1 VTDPGEQMALV
12 RAEAARGRVRAAGP
26 GAATRTAETLP
37 VARVIVD
44 IELPHLDRLFDY
56 AVPAKLDEAAQP
68 GVRVKVRFAGQLM
81 DGYLWERIEQTEF
94 AGQLTPLHSV
104 VSPIPV
110 LTREIGELARRVA
123 DAYAGT
129 AADVLRLAIP
139 PRHARTEKALLVRD
153 AAQKEAAQKEAAES
167 EAAQPGAGET
177 EVARASEAQPD
188 GPRAPAPAAAPV
200 LVPDAAN
207 PPPPTPDPRPWK
219 HYPHGPDLLA
229 ALAAGKRERVVWAA
243 LPCAENP
250 EADWAHALASAAQAT
265 LHTGRG
271 ALIVVPDGRDV
282 ARVDAALAELL
293 GPDRHV
299 ALTADLGPAERYS
312 RWLAVRR
319 GEVRCVVGARAA
331 VFAPV
336 ADLGLVALWDDGD
349 SSLAERVAP
358 YSHAREVLTMRAHQ
372 TGASALIGGY
382 SVTAEGAQLVARR
395 WARPLTAPRAVVRE
409 HVPRIRTVDP
419 DRDSARDPGAALAQI
434 PTLAWRVA
442 RDGLRQGP
450 VLVQVPRT
458 GYLPALACVRC
469 REPAHCTH
477 CHGALA
483 LAGAESS
490 ARCRWCGRIAE
501 RWRCDRCGANRFRA
515 RATGAARSAEEL
527 GRAFPDVPVRLSRGG
542 AILTDVG
549 AEHALVVATPGAE
562 PVAEG
567 GYAAAVLLDGDILL
581 GVPALRAAEQALRRW
596 LGAAALVRPAGT
608 VAVVAEPVAGAV
620 QALVRWDP
628 AGFARREL
636 ADRADL
642 GYPPA
647 ARIAELAAPY
657 PALAELLDA
666 VRGAEPG
673 DGRTG
678 ADRFPPDADIL
689 GPTPMAVGRDAEGA
703 DAPHRALIRCSRAGG
718 PAMAAALKAAQG
730 ARSTRKAPVHVR
742 VRIDPVDLA

>member
-12 RAEAARGRVRAAGP
+12 RAEAARGRARAAAPGP
-26 GAATRTAETLP
+26 EARAAASEP
-37 VARVIVD
+37 VARVIVVV
-44 IELPHLDRLFDY
+44 EPTHLDRLWDY
-56 AVPAKLDEAAQP
+56 TVPAKLDEAARP
-68 GVRVKVRFAGQLM
+68 GVRVRVRFAGQLV
-81 DGYLWERIEQTEF
+81 DGYLWERAEKTDF
-94 AGQLTPLHSV
+94 AGRLAPLQGV
-104 VSPIPV
+104 VSPEPV

-123 DAYAGT
+123 EAYAGT

-139 PRHARTEKALLVRD
+139 PRHARTEKAPPGRTRL
-153 AAQKEAAQKEAAES
+153 E
-167 EAAQPGAGET
+167 GAG
-177 EVARASEAQPD
+177 A
-188 GPRAPAPAAAPV
+188 
-200 LVPDAAN
+200 
-207 PPPPTPDPRPWK
+207 PPPPPPDPRPWK
-219 HYPHGPDLLA
+219 DYPHGPDLLA
-229 ALAAGKRERVVWAA
+229 ALAAGQSPRAVWAA
-243 LPCAENP
+243 LPGADSP
-250 EADWAHALASAAQAT
+250 EADWPRALAAAAQAT
-265 LHTGRG
+265 LHSGRG

-282 ARVDAALAELL
+282 ARVDAALAEQL
-293 GPDRHV
+293 GTGRHV

-319 GEVRCVVGARAA
+319 GEVRCVVGTRAA

-349 SSLAERVAP
+349 SSLAERAAP
-358 YSHAREVLTMRAHQ
+358 YPHAREVLTMRAHQ
-372 TGASALIGGY
+372 TGAAALIGGY

-395 WARPLTAPRAVVRE
+395 WARPLTAPRAVVRD
-409 HVPRIRTVDP
+409 HVPHIRTVDP
-419 DRDSARDPGAALAQI
+419 DRDNARDPGATIARI

-442 RDGLRQGP
+442 RDGLRHGP

-458 GYLPALACVRC
+458 GYLPAVACVRC
-469 REPAHCTH
+469 REAAHCAH

-501 RWRCDRCGANRFRA
+501 RWRCDRCGATRFRA

-527 GRAFPDVPVRLSRGG
+527 GRAFPGVPVRLSRGG
-542 AILTDVG
+542 AVLTEVG
-549 AEHALVVATPGAE
+549 REPALIVSTPGAE

-567 GYAAAVLLDGDILL
+567 GYAAAVLLDGDLLL
-581 GVPALRAAEQALRRW
+581 GVPTLRASEQALRRW
-596 LGAAALVRPAGT
+596 LGAAALVRPAGRGEDQPGGV
-608 VAVVAEPVAGAV
+608 VAVVAEQAAAAV

-628 AGFARREL
+628 GGFARREL

-666 VRGAEPG
+666 VGGEPDDACAQGPPAQGARLP
-673 DGRTG
+673 R
-678 ADRFPPDADIL
+678 DAQIL
-689 GPTPMAVGRDAEGA
+689 GPTPMAPGREGDGAENL
-703 DAPHRALIRCSRAGG
+703 HRALIRCSRTGG
-718 PAMAAALKAAQG
+718 RAMAAALKAAQG
-730 ARSTRKAPVHVR
+730 ARSIRKAPVHVR